1 MISISIFY
9 HHPIQTL
16 SFFALVMALCSIWIK
31 KTFWIWGSFGI
42 ISLASAFVSDL
53 LDPIAFLPLGFFIL
67 LLFGLQSKVQGLARF
82 LLASMAFLIGGA
94 LFFHLMPGFN
104 DQTALPYPLCLNY
117 GKTFVGLA
125 LLGWMVP
132 TLPLSKIGKAPLALA
147 LVGTCFLSAL
157 FFFLHPALYNFHFSF
172 SFFPWALM
180 TLLFVIIPEEAL
192 LRGFLQKELTSWMG
206 GGMKAQVWTVAIM
219 TCLYPLFHLTWIG
232 EMHLLIPTF
241 AAGFTYALLYQMT
254 KMIETPIVSH
264 FLVNGVYFL
273 FFGHLPFF
281 RELPCLNLGL

>member
-16 SFFALVMALCSIWIK
+16 SFFALVMALCSIWVK

-53 LDPIAFLPLGFFIL
+53 LDPVAFLPLGFFTL
-67 LLFGLQSKVQGLARF
+67 LLLGLQSNVKGLSRF
-82 LLASMAFLIGGA
+82 LLASTAFLIGGA
-94 LFFHLMPGFN
+94 LFFHIMPGFN

-125 LLGWMVP
+125 LLGWMIPTVP
-132 TLPLSKIGKAPLALA
+132 FLKIGKAPLTLA
-147 LVGTCFLSAL
+147 VVGACFLSAL
-157 FFFLHPALYNFHFSF
+157 FFFLHPALYNFHFSL

-180 TLLFVIIPEEAL
+180 TLLFVILPEEAL
-192 LRGFLQKELTSWMG
+192 LRGFLQKEITNWIG
-206 GGMKAQVWTVAIM
+206 GGMKAQVSAVAIT
-219 TCLYPLFHLTWIG
+219 TCIYPLFHLTWIG
-232 EMHLLIPTF
+232 DMNLLIPTCIS
-241 AAGFTYALLYQMT
+241 GFVYALLYQMT
-254 KMIETPIVSH
+254 KTIETPIVSH
-264 FLVNGVYFL
+264 FQVSCVYFL

-281 RELPCLNLGL
+281 RELPCMSLGL